1 MKEVITENDTNILS
15 TLRQPAASILPVDR
29 AIEKP
34 YSMRR

>member
-1 MKEVITENDTNILS
+1 MKEVITENDPIILS
-15 TLRQPAASILPVDR
+15 TLRQPAASSPLVER